1 MRKTQG
7 AALALAAVWLCGACA
22 TSNPRPFDCANPPDL
37 EGLVK
42 VKNAIP
48 GRYVVVMKPPAVG
61 TRATADV
68 QRFAAQY
75 TDVSNVRVFS
85 RALAGF
91 SATMAK
97 NVAERMARSSEVL
110 FVQED
115 GRKSIGPPVAPQAT
129 ATWGLDRTDQRDLP
143 LDGRYEPGAT
153 GEGVHVYVIDTGIDA
168 DHAEFAG
175 RLGESFSAVPGGT
188 ADDEGHGT
196 HVAGTVGGT
205 EFGIAKKVTL
215 HAVRVLQNGSGSDS
229 DVIEGVDWVT
239 EHVRQNGWPAVAN
252 MSLGGEPAPA
262 LDLAVCRSIA
272 GGVSYAIAAGNDG
285 LSACNSS
292 PARVVQS
299 LSAGASDR
307 SDRGASFSNTGE
319 CVAVF
324 APGVD
329 ITSARRFGG
338 STVLSGTSM
347 ASPHVA
353 GTAALCL
360 ERHPGSDPAGVR
372 SCVID
377 NASRDKL
384 SGIGSGSPNRL
395 VYTKDR

>member
-1 MRKTQG
+1 MRKMRS
-7 AALALAAVWLCGACA
+7 AVLALAAVWLCGACA
-22 TSNPRPFDCANPPDL
+22 TTNPRPFDCAAPPDV

-42 VKNAIP
+42 VRNAIP
-48 GRYVVVMKPPAVG
+48 GRYVVVMKPPATG

-68 QRFAAQY
+68 QRFAAQQ
-75 TDVSNVRVFS
+75 TGVSNVRVFS
-85 RALAGF
+85 RALSGF
-91 SATMAK
+91 SAAMETS
-97 NVAERMARSSEVL
+97 VAERLARSPEVL
-110 FVQED
+110 FVQQD
-115 GRKSIGPPVAPQAT
+115 GRKSIGLPIAPQAT

-143 LDGRYEPGAT
+143 LDGKYEPGAT
-153 GEGVHVYVIDTGIDA
+153 GQGVHVYIIDTGIDA
-168 DHAEFAG
+168 EHPEFTG
-175 RLGESFSAVPGGT
+175 RLGEGFSAVPGGT

-205 EFGIAKKVTL
+205 EWGVAKKATL

-229 DVIEGVDWVT
+229 DVIAGVDWVT

-262 LDLAVCRSIA
+262 LDMAVCRSIA
-272 GGVSYAIAAGNDG
+272 GGVSYAIAAGNEST
-285 LSACNSS
+285 SACSSS
-292 PARVVQS
+292 PARVVQAI
-299 LSAGASDR
+299 SAGASDR

-360 ERHPGSDPAGVR
+360 ERHPGTDPAAVK
-372 SCVID
+372 SCVLD
-377 NASRDKL
+377 TASRDKL
-384 SGIGSGSPNRL
+384 SAIGSGSPNRL